1 MSNRKQGKNISPHI
15 QAKYRQPIKT
25 EKTIS
30 ISLCYLSKN
39 KKRNFEFFSD
49 KNLRQKEK
57 ALTDFFD
64 FVKRLTGKTRLEI
77 LSKNKSANCGFENL
91 KFQDINCKPD
101 GIFLSKDTN
110 ISIFRFGDNT
120 SGGDYRVLGFFS
132 EENPIFNIIGFD
144 FDYSAYEH

>member
-1 MSNRKQGKNISPHI
+1 MSNKKRGKIPFSQV
-15 QAKYRQPIKT
+15 QAKNRQPIKT

-39 KKRNFEFFSD
+39 KNRNFNFFSD

-57 ALTDFFD
+57 VLTDFFD

-77 LSKNKSANCGFENL
+77 LSKNKSSDCGFENL
-91 KFQDINCKPD
+91 NFQNIKFKPD
-101 GIFLSKDTN
+101 GVELSKDTN
-110 ISIFRFGDNT
+110 ISVFRFGDNN
-120 SGGDYRVLGFFS
+120 SGGNYRVLGFFS
-132 EENPIFNIIGFD
+132 EDNPIFNIIGFD